1 MAGSRGGSLI
11 QLQATI
17 PDGVNFE
24 DLRLSRDV
32 RDGAV
37 LFNPQPIEAICA
49 ASGFDIEELVAG
61 PDPIVCAL
69 ITAWYEEHL
78 RRGGAP
84 DPVQEDLMEETRLE
98 QERGG
103 GFSYAPGHA

>member
-1 MAGSRGGSLI
+1 MIR
-11 QLQATI
+11 LQATI

-37 LFNPQPIEAICA
+37 IFDTQPIEAICE
-49 ASGFDIEELVAG
+49 ASGFDMDELTEG
-61 PDPIVCAL
+61 PQPIVCAL
-69 ITAWYEEHL
+69 ISAWYEEHL

-84 DPVQEDLMEETRLE
+84 DPVQEDLMEENRLE
-98 QERGG
+98 RERGG